1 MPQILNQDIDL
12 AFDVET
18 KLQAI
23 VINKRGYIIASDGAI
38 VNQSILDIYD
48 NVRAEDY
55 LFAFLHQHMYNNS
68 IDNTLYAIYNEQE
81 K

>member
-1 MPQILNQDIDL
+1 MPQILNQNMDL
-12 AFDVET
+12 AFDVEN

-48 NVRAEDY
+48 NVTAEDY
-55 LFAFLHQHMYNNS
+55 LEAFLTMHMYDNNLNHS
-68 IDNTLYAIYNEQE
+68 LYQIFRG
-81 K
+81 

>member
-1 MPQILNQDIDL
+1 MAHILNQDMDL
-12 AFDVET
+12 AFNVEN

-23 VINKRGYIIASDGAI
+23 VINKRGYIIANDGAI

-48 NVRAEDY
+48 NVKAEDY
-55 LFAFLHQHMYNNS
+55 LNAFLTMHMYNN
-68 IDNTLYAIYNEQE
+68 DLNQALYVIYN

>member
-1 MPQILNQDIDL
+1 MPQILNQNMDL
-12 AFDVET
+12 AFDVEN

-48 NVRAEDY
+48 NITAEDY
-55 LFAFLHQHMYNNS
+55 LEAFLTMHMYDNNINHS
-68 IDNTLYAIYNEQE
+68 LYQIFRG
-81 K
+81 

>member
-12 AFDVET
+12 AFDVEN

-48 NVRAEDY
+48 NVTAEDY
-55 LFAFLHQHMYNNS
+55 LEAFLTMHMYGNS
-68 IDNTLYAIYNEQE
+68 INRTLYHIFRG
-81 K
+81 